1 MQRMEAAAKAV
12 ETLNIKQHIVP
23 QWNECEMKLL
33 ERVRLLDSVTTISS
47 SRQPD
52 IDIILDEF
60 VEKYKNQD
68 PKLATATAVT
78 SLRQVEERSK
88 QQSIEIVEALPP

>member
-12 ETLNIKQHIVP
+12 ETLNIHIVP

-52 IDIILDEF
+52 VATGGVDFSGLPQTQLIDVF
-60 VEKYKNQD
+60 AQQ
-68 PKLATATAVT
+68 T
-78 SLRQVEERSK
+78 QVELE
-88 QQSIEIVEALPP
+88 Q

>member
-52 IDIILDEF
+52 LFKHYIRILDEF

-78 SLRQVEERSK
+78 SLRQVEE
-88 QQSIEIVEALPP
+88 

>member
-52 IDIILDEF
+52 VATGGVDFSGLPQTQLIDVF
-60 VEKYKNQD
+60 AQQ
-68 PKLATATAVT
+68 T
-78 SLRQVEERSK
+78 QVELE
-88 QQSIEIVEALPP
+88 Q